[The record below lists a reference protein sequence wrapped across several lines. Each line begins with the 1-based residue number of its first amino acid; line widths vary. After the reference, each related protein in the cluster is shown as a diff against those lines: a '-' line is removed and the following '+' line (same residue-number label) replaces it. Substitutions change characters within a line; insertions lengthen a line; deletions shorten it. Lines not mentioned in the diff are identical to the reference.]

1 MRPTHWQDVVTKV
14 IPLVVSVITAYFS
27 YSLSKTKS
35 DRESAREQFDRL
47 NDEAEKMRRERDQYY
62 EQIKKQDQQILKLK
76 KELLLRDS
84 AKQQREAEHD
94 K

>member
-1 MRPTHWQDVVTKV
+1 M
-14 IPLVVSVITAYFS
+14 VSVITAYFS

-35 DRESAREQFDRL
+35 DRENARDQFDRL
-47 NDEAEKMRRERDQYY
+47 NNEAEKMQRERDEYY
-62 EQIKKQDQQILKLK
+62 EKIKKQDQQILKLK

-84 AKQQREAEHD
+84 EKQQREAKND